1 MATTALD
8 SGGNGGGKKPTKKLD
23 RSLMGKVFIFIIGAT
38 AAYLFLRLGADLGQS
53 KVNAKR
59 AAEKKQTEEQLY
71 QDKFQNPKR
80 EAQEAFAN
88 AQRKI
93 EQEKQKQNDAKAEKL
108 LAAAQQVGA
117 ASSVANQYAPPAPYA
132 GAGGSLGDH
141 VNAINVARFNE
152 AYAAVQRGRH
162 VEPAGEQTP
171 SFIVYTSNPSG
182 KTGSLVTSP
191 LVDLRAKGTNSPAD
205 SASAAESSAGDE
217 DYQNNPRYI
226 AAKKQLEQYEAQR
239 SAAQSGLGSLPQA
252 EPGVNTPSA
261 QWLYQVQNSAVK
273 ASKPIMAERT
283 TGLYWIAPGT
293 VINAV
298 LLNAVDTKLPGRLT
312 ARVTQNVYDS
322 RYGRYLVIPA
332 GSILE
337 GQYDSNVQDGQ
348 NRVLMAFDTLVT
360 PSGGIVPL
368 GNMSA
373 SDALGRA
380 GMQGDLHTHFWK
392 RMGISLLMA
401 FEAVG
406 LDKIS
411 PTQTTIT
418 NGAASTS
425 PMTDGASIIVNTANQ
440 ELKRQYAIS
449 PNITIPAGQ
458 PMSIITTGAIEV
470 PPIANTK

>member
-1 MATTALD
+1 MATSALD
-8 SGGNGGGKKPTKKLD
+8 STDNDKGGKKPTKKLS
-23 RSLMGKVFIFIIGAT
+23 RSLMGKVFFFVLAT
-38 AAYLFLRLGADLGQS
+38 TVAYLFFRLGGDLGQN
-53 KVNAKR
+53 KVDVKR
-59 AAEKKQTEEQLY
+59 DQAKKQTEQQMY
-71 QDKFQNPKR
+71 QAKFQNPKR
-80 EAQEAFAN
+80 EAEEEYSK
-88 AQRKI
+88 AQQKI
-93 EQEKQKQNDAKAEKL
+93 AQQKQKQVDDNAGQL

-117 ASSVANQYAPPAPYA
+117 ASGAANQYAPPPPYA
-132 GAGGSLGDH
+132 GGGIPNQ
-141 VNAINVARFNE
+141 VNAMNVAKFD
-152 AYAAVQRGRH
+152 AAHAAAQRGRH
-162 VEPAGEQTP
+162 AEPAGEESP
-171 SFIVYTSNPSG
+171 SFIVYTSQPTG
-182 KTGSLVTSP
+182 KNGALVTSP
-191 LVDLRAKGTNSPAD
+191 LVDLRAKGTNTPAN
-205 SASAAESSAGDE
+205 SASEAESAAGDQ
-217 DYQNNPRYI
+217 DYHNDPRYI
-226 AAKKQLEQYEAQR
+226 AAKKQLAQYEANQ
-239 SAAQSGLGSLPQA
+239 AKAQSALGSAPPVA
-252 EPGVNTPSA
+252 PGVNTASG

-283 TGLYWIAPGT
+283 TGLYWMAPGT

-312 ARVTQNVYDS
+312 ARVTQNIYDS
-322 RYGRYLVIPA
+322 RYGRYLLIPA
-332 GSILE
+332 GSMLE

-380 GMQGDLHTHFWK
+380 GMEGDLHTHFWK

-406 LDKIS
+406 LDKLS
-411 PTQTTIT
+411 PTQTTVS
-418 NGAASTS
+418 NGGATTS
-425 PMTDGASIIVNTANQ
+425 PMTDGASIIANTANQ
-440 ELKRQYAIS
+440 ELKRQFAIS

>member
-8 SGGNGGGKKPTKKLD
+8 SPGDGNGGKKPTKKLS
-23 RSLMGKVFIFIIGAT
+23 RGLMGKVFFFVIGIT
-38 AAYLFLRLGADLGQS
+38 VTYLFFRLGGDLGQN
-53 KVNAKR
+53 KVDAKR
-59 AAEKKQTEEQLY
+59 AEAKKQTEQQIY
-71 QDKFQNPKR
+71 QEKFQNPKR
-80 EAQEAFAN
+80 EAQEDYSN
-88 AQRKI
+88 AQQKI
-93 EQEKQKQNDAKAEKL
+93 AREKQKQANDNAGQL

-117 ASSVANQYAPPAPYA
+117 ASGVASQYAPPPPYA
-132 GAGGSLGDH
+132 GGSIPNQ
-141 VNAINVARFNE
+141 VNALTVAKFN
-152 AYAAVQRGRH
+152 AAHAAAQQGRH
-162 VEPAGEQTP
+162 AEPAGEEAP
-171 SFIVYTSNPSG
+171 SFIVYTSQPQG
-182 KTGSLVTSP
+182 KNGPLVTSP
-191 LVDLRAKGTNSPAD
+191 LVDLRAKGANPPVN
-205 SASAAESSAGDE
+205 SASDAESSAGDQ
-217 DYQNNPRYI
+217 DYHNDPRYI
-226 AAKKQLEQYEAQR
+226 AAKKQLAQYEANQA
-239 SAAQSGLGSLPQA
+239 AAQSALAAAPPSA
-252 EPGVNTPSA
+252 PGVNTASG

-273 ASKPIMAERT
+273 TSKPIMAERT
-283 TGLYWIAPGT
+283 TGLYWMAPGT

-312 ARVTQNVYDS
+312 ARVTQNIYDS
-322 RYGRYLVIPA
+322 RYGRYLLIPA
-332 GSILE
+332 GSVLE

-380 GMQGDLHTHFWK
+380 GMEGDLHTHFWK

-411 PTQTTIT
+411 PTQTTVS

-440 ELKRQYAIS
+440 ELKRQFAIS